1 MKIYN
6 NSYLLTN
13 EISDNLKKNI
23 YKFKKISVIYYNLEE
38 TDRGKYLN
46 NCKSVYNF
54 CRKKNLSFFITD
66 NINLCF
72 KYKCKGMLIT
82 NAKGRNNYTYIK
94 NQFHIMGKAH
104 NQLEYSLL
112 VKKGCST
119 VLLSPLFYNHKYPIN
134 KILGPIRFNL
144 IVKNWVTKIG
154 ALGGINRS
162 NIKRINILQ
171 KISGIYFKGLINNM

>member
-1 MKIYN
+1 
-6 NSYLLTN
+6 
-13 EISDNLKKNI
+13 
-23 YKFKKISVIYYNLEE
+23 
-38 TDRGKYLN
+38 
-46 NCKSVYNF
+46 
-54 CRKKNLSFFITD
+54 
-66 NINLCF
+66 
-72 KYKCKGMLIT
+72 
-82 NAKGRNNYTYIK
+82 
-94 NQFHIMGKAH
+94 MGKAH